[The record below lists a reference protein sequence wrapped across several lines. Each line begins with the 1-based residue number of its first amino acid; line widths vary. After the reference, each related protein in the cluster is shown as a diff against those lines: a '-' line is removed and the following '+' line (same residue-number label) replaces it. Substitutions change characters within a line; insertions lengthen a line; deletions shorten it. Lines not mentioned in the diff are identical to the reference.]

1 VSQLNGS
8 AKLEISSSI
17 PKSFMQD
24 SKTPAGYLPQL
35 DGLRIFAVLLVA
47 YAHWLPADYHFDLPL
62 GLSAVEMFFVLSG
75 FLITGILLRCR
86 DSLAQFEANQENQ
99 ANKSQGTKWS
109 VINSFYL
116 RRFLRI
122 FPLYYV
128 ILAVIVILNV
138 PSAREN
144 LFWTATYLSNFYF
157 YAQGAFSPFI
167 GHLWSL
173 AVEEQFYLIW
183 PWLMIFLPSR
193 WLKPLLIGTIIIAPV
208 VRCILSLGTPDSL
221 QKFIPTL
228 PITCLDALGSGS
240 LLAYLGINSNG
251 GKKLQQIGLY
261 IGLSTWLFLMI
272 LDLFV
277 KYPIIKQIEILPM
290 SLAFTW
296 LIGRASQGFT
306 GWVGKVLENQLIIY
320 LGKISYGLYII
331 HNITPFFY
339 NGIVKRLS
347 ISHALA
353 YNPVVRF
360 VILSIMTVAIAS
372 ISWFIYEKPLN
383 DLKKYFPYFKKT
395 PA

>member
-1 VSQLNGS
+1 
-8 AKLEISSSI
+8 
-17 PKSFMQD
+17 MQD
-24 SKTPAGYLPQL
+24 SKSPPGYLPQL

-47 YAHWLPADYHFDLPL
+47 YAHWLPTDYHFNLPL

-86 DSLAQFEANQENQ
+86 DSLAQLQSNQ

-128 ILAVIVILNV
+128 ILAIIVILNV
-138 PSAREN
+138 PSARET

-157 YAQGAFSPFI
+157 YAQGAFSPFV

-193 WLKPLLIGTIIIAPV
+193 WLKPLLIGSIIIAPV
-208 VRCILSLGTPDSL
+208 VRCILSLATPDSL

-261 IGLSTWLFLMI
+261 IGLSTWLFLMV
-272 LDLFV
+272 LDIFI
-277 KYPIIKQIEILPM
+277 KHPIIKQIEILPM

-296 LIGRASQGFT
+296 LIGGASQGFT
-306 GWVGKVLENQLIIY
+306 GWVGKVLENQLIVY
-320 LGKISYGLYII
+320 LGKISYGLYVI

-347 ISHALA
+347 ISHELA
-353 YNPVVRF
+353 YNQTIRF
-360 VILSIMTVAIAS
+360 IMLSIMTVIIAS